1 LTEES
6 RNWGDRMYALLVN
19 HGAEQRK
26 CGDCDGEGTLNI
38 HGSLKTC
45 RICGG
50 IGTVPTIDEI
60 RRVMRRFQLPSE
72 FTVYHSQ
79 SLLLMFRVY
88 DVDIVVHTAQAL
100 SVSGIRC
107 RIIFPVF

>member
-1 LTEES
+1 LYAIQVH
-6 RNWGDRMYALLVN
+6 GDER
-19 HGAEQRK
+19 RK
-26 CGDCDGEGTLNI
+26 CGDCDGEGSLII

-72 FTVYHSQ
+72 FTVCHSRV
-79 SLLLMFRVY
+79 LLMFRVY
-88 DVDIVVHTAQAL
+88 DVDIVIHTAQAL
-100 SVSGIRC
+100 AVSGIKT
-107 RIIFPVF
+107 RIVFPVF